1 MGAMFFG
8 QYLLTKGAI
17 SREALID
24 AIELQRRSN
33 LSLSELAVRKNYL
46 TEGQHATIQVR
57 YRTSDADLET
67 LCLESGLISRAQ
79 LDELIEIQRSDWV
92 RIGAALVAGGHL
104 TRDQVEERLAEFQ
117 EFQRETDRK
126 LAADFESC
134 PNPELVRSVVELT
147 VFHLGRLTN
156 LPIKLGSFAEGAGR
170 LLPGRRRYG
179 MKLVGD
185 REIVIVLDLPPEV
198 ARLVAEGLIGMPLE
212 AETEVAIDAVCE
224 CVNIIGGNA
233 CTRLEA
239 LGFRL
244 RPEPPFST
252 AGDEPATDE
261 SSAFCAN
268 VIAGE
273 QGFDVQVFLW

>member
-8 QYLLTKGAI
+8 QYLLSKGVI
-17 SREALID
+17 SREALIE

-33 LSLSELAVRKNYL
+33 LSLTEFAVRKGYL
-46 TEGQHATIQVR
+46 TEEQNSAIQVR

-67 LCLESGLISRAQ
+67 LCLESGLISREQ

-92 RIGAALVAGGHL
+92 RIGAALVAGGNL
-104 TRDQVEERLAEFQ
+104 TREEVEERLAEFR
-117 EFQRETDRK
+117 EAQREADRK
-126 LAADFESC
+126 LNADFESC

-147 VFHLGRLTN
+147 VFHLGRLTG
-156 LPIKLGSFAEGAGR
+156 LPIKLGSFSEGTGR
-170 LLPGRRRYG
+170 LRPGRRRYG
-179 MKLVGD
+179 MKLIGD
-185 REIVIVLDLPPEV
+185 REICIVLDLPPEV
-198 ARLVAEGLIGMPLE
+198 AESVAQGLIGMPVD
-212 AETEVAIDAVCE
+212 AESEVAIDAVGE

-239 LGFRL
+239 LGIRL
-244 RPEPPFST
+244 KPEPPFST
-252 AGDEPATDE
+252 ADDGPATTE